1 MLLEGISRRS
11 PAGRVPCSSKPNNLF
26 LLPPQLPHP
35 LFATWPNA
43 IFMNRNNAAED
54 TAAKNISAGKKH
66 QDYHSC
72 YSNSFV
78 RSGGPEGCWP
88 GQSFLR
94 DTMCRQQPQQAS
106 LLSVCCDTAPPPPP
120 PAVWPLRPHQPLECA
135 LASGSWYFW
144 DQEGRHLQPSSF
156 IPCQRSVVFQD
167 SKFFFATWMAIH
179 MGPGLTDKVSS
190 LSKGEPPSRTPPT
203 SRPPAILARGSEIC
217 FPSSSGPWGTP
228 LWPRNCNPEEA
239 FLQVCLQ
246 IWVYR
251 EK

>member
-106 LLSVCCDTAPPPPP
+106 LLSVCCDTAPPPRRLAPETP
-120 PAVWPLRPHQPLECA
+120 PAFGMRPGIWQLILLGPRGK
-135 LASGSWYFW
+135 ASPTLLF
-144 DQEGRHLQPSSF
+144 H
-156 IPCQRSVVFQD
+156 
-167 SKFFFATWMAIH
+167 
-179 MGPGLTDKVSS
+179 S
-190 LSKGEPPSRTPPT
+190 LPEVC
-203 SRPPAILARGSEIC
+203 C
-217 FPSSSGPWGTP
+217 FSG
-228 LWPRNCNPEEA
+228 
-239 FLQVCLQ
+239 
-246 IWVYR
+246 
-251 EK
+251 